1 MARGGHSGLGML
13 KAPPS
18 AHFLFFKLRRNLRAS
33 HPNTQKTEP
42 CLYCEPDL
50 RSF

>member
-1 MARGGHSGLGML
+1 MGWACWRLRPLLISCS
-13 KAPPS
+13 P
-18 AHFLFFKLRRNLRAS
+18 FFKLRHNLRAS